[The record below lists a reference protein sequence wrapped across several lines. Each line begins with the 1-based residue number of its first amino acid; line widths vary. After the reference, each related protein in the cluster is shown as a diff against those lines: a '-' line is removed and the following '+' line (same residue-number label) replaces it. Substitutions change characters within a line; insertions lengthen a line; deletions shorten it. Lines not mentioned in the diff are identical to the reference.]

1 MAKLNLPA
9 ALFGAAVLSVGAVAI
24 LTAQSDD
31 TGVIGFPGTV
41 HWSWATRP
49 SPDIHPHDPNPAG
62 LVTIYSNLGTRND
75 LYVDNAAWDVAGPD
89 SGVQQ
94 QWVGMPFTPSS
105 NALVTQISIAVEH
118 NTGSPNSFVL
128 SLNADNNRL
137 PGTALHTW
145 IVHNAPM

>member
-1 MAKLNLPA
+1 MILESSASQGQST
-9 ALFGAAVLSVGAVAI
+9 GAGQPGPR
-24 LTAQSDD
+24 LT
-31 TGVIGFPGTV
+31 F
-41 HWSWATRP
+41 
-49 SPDIHPHDPNPAG
+49 NPKIPIPLD

-75 LYVDNAAWDVAGPD
+75 LSVDDAGWDVAGPD

-118 NTGSPNSFVL
+118 NTGSRNSFVL